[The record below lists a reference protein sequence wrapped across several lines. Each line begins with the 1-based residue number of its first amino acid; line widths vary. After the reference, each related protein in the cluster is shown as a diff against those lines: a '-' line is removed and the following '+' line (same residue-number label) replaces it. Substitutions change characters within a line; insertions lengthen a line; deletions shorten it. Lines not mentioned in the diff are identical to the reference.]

1 MFRIR
6 TALSLACALT
16 LAATTARGQNKW
28 GDLKGRFVLDG
39 DAPARVELDVNKDQ
53 EVCAKQKIYSE
64 DLVIS
69 EGNGIANVFIYV
81 VLERNEKIAIHP
93 DYEAVAKEQ
102 RVLDNIDCHFVPHAQ
117 VVWLPQTL
125 LLKNSDPVA
134 HNSKIDPLGDTPTNP
149 LIPAGG
155 QVPWQF
161 KKSQGLPQTV
171 TCSIHGW
178 MKAWVL
184 PLDHPYAAVSGPDGS
199 FEIKNLPVGEHT
211 FQIWQERAGYLMGA
225 TQQKDGKLVLS
236 VKPKTAATKVTK
248 KSSQVKLKIAE
259 GVNDVGQEIKVS
271 ASYFQG
277 R

>member
-1 MFRIR
+1 MFRFH
-6 TALSLACALT
+6 TACGLACALL
-16 LAATTARGQNKW
+16 LAASTARAQNKW

-39 DAPARVELDVNKDQ
+39 DPPARVELDVNKDQ

-64 DLVIS
+64 DLVVG
-69 EGNGIANVFIYV
+69 EDKGIANVFIYL
-81 VLERNEKIAIHP
+81 VLERNQKIAIHP
-93 DYEAVAKEQ
+93 DYEATASEE
-102 RVLDNIDCHFVPHAQ
+102 RVLDNVNCHFVPHAQ
-117 VVWLPQTL
+117 VVRLSQTL
-125 LLKNSDPVA
+125 VLKNSDPVA

-161 KKSQGLPQTV
+161 KKAQGLPQTV

-184 PLDHPYAAVSGPDGS
+184 PIDHPYAAVSGPDGS

-211 FQIWQERAGYLMGA
+211 FQIWQERSGYLMGA
-225 TQQKDGKLVLS
+225 AQQKDGKLVLS

-248 KSSQVKLKIAE
+248 KSAQVKLKIAE

-271 ASYFQG
+271 VSYFQG

>member
-1 MFRIR
+1 MLRHCTLICLA
-6 TALSLACALT
+6 TALLLSAGG
-16 LAATTARGQNKW
+16 TARGQKW

-39 DAPARVELDVNKDQ
+39 TAQPPVELDVNKDQ
-53 EVCAKQKIYSE
+53 EVCGKEKMFSE
-64 DLVIS
+64 ELVVGD
-69 EGNGIANVFIYV
+69 GNGLANVFIYL
-81 VLERNEKIAIHP
+81 VLERNQKIAIHP
-93 DYEAVAKEQ
+93 DYEAVSKEE
-102 RVLDNIDCHFVPHAQ
+102 RVLDNVNCRFVPHAQ
-117 VVWLPQTL
+117 TVWLSQTL
-125 LLKNSDPVA
+125 ILKNSDPVA

-199 FEIKNLPVGEHT
+199 FEIKNVPVGEHT
-211 FQIWQERAGYLMGA
+211 FQLWHERSGYLMGA
-225 TQQKDGKLVLS
+225 AQQKDGKLVLS

-271 ASYFQG
+271 LSYFEG

>member
-1 MFRIR
+1 MFCTR
-6 TALSLACALT
+6 TICCLVCTLL
-16 LAATTARGQNKW
+16 LAAGTARAQNKW

-39 DAPARVELDVNKDQ
+39 DPPAPVELDVNKDQ
-53 EVCAKQKIYSE
+53 EVCAKQKMYSE
-64 DLVIS
+64 ELVVG
-69 EGNGIANVFIYV
+69 EDKGLANVFIYLV
-81 VLERNEKIAIHP
+81 TQRNQKIPIHP
-93 DYEAVAKEQ
+93 DYEAAAKAE
-102 RVLDNIDCHFVPHAQ
+102 RVLDNVNCRFVPHAQ
-117 VVWLPQTL
+117 TVWLSQTL
-125 LLKNSDPVA
+125 ILKNSDPVA

-161 KKSQGLPQTV
+161 KKSQGLPQAV

-184 PLDHPYAAVSGPDGS
+184 PLDHPYAAVSGADGS

-211 FQIWQERAGYLMGA
+211 FQIWHEKSGYLMGSA
-225 TQQKDGKLVLS
+225 QKKDGKLVLTI
-236 VKPKTAATKVTK
+236 KPKTAATKVTK
-248 KSSQVKLKIAE
+248 KSAQVELKIGE